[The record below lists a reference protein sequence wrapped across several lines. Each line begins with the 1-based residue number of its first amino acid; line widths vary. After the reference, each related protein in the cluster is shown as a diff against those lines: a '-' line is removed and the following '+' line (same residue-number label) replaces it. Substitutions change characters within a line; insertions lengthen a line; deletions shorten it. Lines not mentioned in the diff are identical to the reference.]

1 MFITHVAFYFSN
13 RFYYAQPEVR
23 KRSSQC
29 AERFLSTE
37 KEARKE
43 VQILKRMSDQFLFYN
58 NKIEAELDKPENERN
73 QDKLADWRAERA
85 KLTSGKH
92 VFMCCSPTHDSNKP

>member
-1 MFITHVAFYFSN
+1 
-13 RFYYAQPEVR
+13 
-23 KRSSQC
+23 
-29 AERFLSTE
+29 
-37 KEARKE
+37 
-43 VQILKRMSDQFLFYN
+43 MSDQFLFYN